1 VDSAVK
7 GMSDNFIY
15 SHDSAAGQ
23 RELRR
28 EYARLT
34 DAADSLASRQA
45 AKEEADVRT
54 RKAREEI
61 KRLAQF
67 LTEDEACSLLSC
79 LITVFGQS
87 TVFGHKESG
96 QYAVERLL
104 DAHAVMEAGDA

>member
-1 VDSAVK
+1 
-7 GMSDNFIY
+7 MSDTLY

-87 TVFGHKESG
+87 TFGHKESG

-104 DAHAVMEAGDA
+104 DAHAVMEVGDA

>member
-1 VDSAVK
+1 MQNDY
-7 GMSDNFIY
+7 GLY
-15 SHDSAAGQ
+15 GHDSIAGQ

-67 LTEDEACSLLSC
+67 LTEDEACALLSD
-79 LITVFGQS
+79 LSNAIQAS
-87 TVFGHKESG
+87 PFGHLARGKA
-96 QYAVERLL
+96 AVEGLM
-104 DAHAVMEAGDA
+104 DAHWAIEND

>member
-1 VDSAVK
+1 
-7 GMSDNFIY
+7 MSDTLY
-15 SHDSAAGQ
+15 AHDSIAGQ

-67 LTEDEACSLLSC
+67 LTEDEACALLSC

-87 TVFGHKESG
+87 TFGHKESG

-104 DAHAVMEAGDA
+104 DAHAVMEGGDV